1 MYEPTVITWIL
12 IVFGLIT
19 CAPLLYAQGT
29 MLVKPHDE
37 KTKTLMIGKSQE
49 WRDKSHFK
57 SQYALAR
64 SDWLIFVPFLS
75 IGIIG
80 IALARS
86 WGYVLFGIAGAIS
99 LYINVFLWFFEKE
112 YVYPSQSPLVYY
124 TYWWGNFIYWGT
136 ASVIYAVI
144 RLSGY
149 VI

>member
-1 MYEPTVITWIL
+1 
-12 IVFGLIT
+12 
-19 CAPLLYAQGT
+19 

-37 KTKTLMIGKSQE
+37 KTKTLMIGKSE
-49 WRDKSHFK
+49 GWRDKSHFK

-64 SDWLIFVPFLS
+64 ADWLIFVPFLS

-136 ASVIYAVI
+136 ASVIYTVV

-149 VI
+149 II